1 MIVFVTLKRNAN
13 EAPGPLVLSDLLI
26 FFDKIRIAK
35 KVHMPYTKSCLK
47 KLPSTSQRSDIC
59 SVPFRVSSLPH
70 VGSLVCWLCSE
81 KHLIRCRF
89 AQAGGFMSLEACRTK
104 ERWRSA
110 AAAANQMARNPKQ
123 RMRPE
128 AMEFGRLLGLN

>member
-1 MIVFVTLKRNAN
+1 MVLKFPEICTSLTFLPRLP
-13 EAPGPLVLSDLLI
+13 ELSRLDHD
-26 FFDKIRIAK
+26 FQSKR
-35 KVHMPYTKSCLK
+35 
-47 KLPSTSQRSDIC
+47 LPSTSQRSGIR

-81 KHLIRCRF
+81 KHLRCFGGGLKSCRF
-89 AQAGGFMSLEACRTK
+89 AQVGGFLSLESCRTT

-110 AAAANQMARNPKQ
+110 TAAADQMARNPKQ